1 MGRTILAKYCL
12 VAMAISPLASAYF
25 DSGKISGDIFLVRN
39 DGAVIPAAGRFVY
52 LIPVETDVDLFYP
65 AFKSAYNTISAQ
77 NINEMKVV
85 CSEASKFI
93 GAEKSNLQSQLS
105 KLVSRKSV
113 PEGGCGLLKA
123 KISSMVSSSETSY
136 KKFQKKETEILK
148 KIAELSTKKEEKI
161 SDVNK
166 EYLSEKTEILK
177 KITELQEQKEIKVQQ
192 LSSKLQ
198 DDISNSIKV
207 AFVPEENGIIENWH
221 LNNKTQ
227 YCIHSLEVDAYAKG
241 VKIGE
246 QISINIEDSEDKYG
260 FKKNCPV
267 SPSSSVSMYSYWN
280 GPSVYDATT
289 KLMVERHSMST
300 YGSSYSKRIWPDQIV
315 VTNFTVSSTPVRN
328 ETDGKISYIN
338 DVIDTAKIVLSNN
351 EFSEDFK
358 IVNFE
363 KALVEL
369 ASDYEALNAKVS
381 IEEDRAINKLSNS
394 HERLVADYK
403 ASANLDELTSW
414 FDQVELCE
422 SDSQIK
428 LDVSN
433 AVADLN
439 RVSEA
444 LLSCL
449 ADNVSVEIYDGL
461 AVLEE
466 KFSQEFKIPGLRE
479 GLKSEFVK
487 NVLIEIG
494 SNDTK
499 RDMVSIDG
507 SYSFDDVDDGK
518 YLLFSEYNNKFI
530 EGFWLEPV
538 EVSNGDH
545 FDLNGNTFASLP
557 FIKYLGAQT
566 DVVCLS
572 CGKSAFGKSMLSKSE
587 LEGGQAKSVQK
598 ETDMKNEIA
607 DSIRGLKNTMK
618 SLQYIY

>member
-1 MGRTILAKYCL
+1 M
-12 VAMAISPLASAYF
+12 
-25 DSGKISGDIFLVRN
+25 
-39 DGAVIPAAGRFVY
+39 
-52 LIPVETDVDLFYP
+52 
-65 AFKSAYNTISAQ
+65 
-77 NINEMKVV
+77 
-85 CSEASKFI
+85 
-93 GAEKSNLQSQLS
+93 
-105 KLVSRKSV
+105 
-113 PEGGCGLLKA
+113 
-123 KISSMVSSSETSY
+123 
-136 KKFQKKETEILK
+136 
-148 KIAELSTKKEEKI
+148 
-161 SDVNK
+161 
-166 EYLSEKTEILK
+166 
-177 KITELQEQKEIKVQQ
+177 
-192 LSSKLQ
+192 
-198 DDISNSIKV
+198 
-207 AFVPEENGIIENWH
+207 
-221 LNNKTQ
+221 
-227 YCIHSLEVDAYAKG
+227 
-241 VKIGE
+241 
-246 QISINIEDSEDKYG
+246 
-260 FKKNCPV
+260 
-267 SPSSSVSMYSYWN
+267 
-280 GPSVYDATT
+280 
-289 KLMVERHSMST
+289 
-300 YGSSYSKRIWPDQIV
+300 
-315 VTNFTVSSTPVRN
+315 
-328 ETDGKISYIN
+328 
-338 DVIDTAKIVLSNN
+338 
-351 EFSEDFK
+351 
-358 IVNFE
+358 
-363 KALVEL
+363 EL

-538 EVSNGDH
+538 EV
-545 FDLNGNTFASLP
+545 T
-557 FIKYLGAQT
+557 
-566 DVVCLS
+566 
-572 CGKSAFGKSMLSKSE
+572 
-587 LEGGQAKSVQK
+587 
-598 ETDMKNEIA
+598 
-607 DSIRGLKNTMK
+607 
-618 SLQYIY
+618 